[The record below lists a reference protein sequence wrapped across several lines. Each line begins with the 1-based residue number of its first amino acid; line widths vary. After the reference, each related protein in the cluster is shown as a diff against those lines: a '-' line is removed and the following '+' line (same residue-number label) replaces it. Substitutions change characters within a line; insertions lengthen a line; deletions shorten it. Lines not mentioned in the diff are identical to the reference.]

1 MSIILFKVILI
12 VLFFL
17 LSLGLAAYAT
27 YGERKVAA
35 FLQDRIGPDR
45 AGPFGLLQPIA
56 DGVKMFLK
64 EEIIPTVSDKFLFIL
79 GPSLFMMTALMT
91 SAVIPWGTPVNIGGQ
106 NFNLQVADIN
116 IGILYVMGVVS
127 LGVYGIMLGG
137 WSSNNKYALLGAI
150 RASSQM
156 ISYELAMGMSV
167 VAILLM
173 TNGSLSLNAIV
184 ESQGEGKLYGFINV
198 SGMNWN
204 VFYQPIAFIIFL
216 ITAFAECN
224 RTPFDLPES
233 ESELIGGY
241 HTEYSSMKLGLFLF
255 AEYINMFISSAI
267 ISCLFFGGYNF
278 PGIAYLSNHLPQNVM
293 SLITF
298 VVLFGKILFFI
309 FFFMWV
315 RWTIPRFRYDQ
326 LMRLGWQVLMP
337 LAIINV
343 LLTGAAITFFGN

>member
-1 MSIILFKVILI
+1 MSVLLFKVILI
-12 VLFFL
+12 VLIFL
-17 LSLGLAAYAT
+17 ISLGLAAYAT

-79 GPSLFMMTALMT
+79 GPSLFMVTALMT
-91 SAVIPWGTPVNIGGQ
+91 SAVIPWGTPMEFGGVSYP
-106 NFNLQVADIN
+106 LQVADIN
-116 IGILYVMGVVS
+116 IGILYVLGVVS
-127 LGVYGIMLGG
+127 LGIYGIMLGG

-167 VAILLM
+167 IAVLLM
-173 TNGSLSLNAIV
+173 TDGSLSLNVIV
-184 ESQGEGKLYGFINV
+184 EGQKGL
-198 SGMNWN
+198 NWN
-204 VFYQPIAFIIFL
+204 VFYQPVAALIFI

-241 HTEYSSMKLGLFLF
+241 HTEYSSMKLGLYLF
-255 AEYINMFISSAI
+255 AEYVNMFISSAV
-267 ISCLFFGGYNF
+267 ISSLFFGGYNF
-278 PGIAYLSNHLPQNVM
+278 PGLEYLQTVLPTNLV
-293 SLITF
+293 SLISF
-298 VVLFGKILFFI
+298 GVFFGKILFFI

-343 LLTGAAITFFGN
+343 LITGAVITFFGN

>member
-1 MSIILFKVILI
+1 MSVLIFKVILI
-12 VLFFL
+12 VIIFL
-17 LSLGLAAYAT
+17 ISLGLAAYAT

-79 GPSLFMMTALMT
+79 GPSLFMVTALMT
-91 SAVIPWGTPVNIGGQ
+91 SAVIPWGTPMEFGGVTYQ
-106 NFNLQVADIN
+106 LQVADIN
-116 IGILYVMGVVS
+116 IGILYVLGVVS
-127 LGVYGIMLGG
+127 LGIYGIMLGG

-167 VAILLM
+167 IAVLLM
-173 TNGSLSLNAIV
+173 TDGSLSLNAIV
-184 ESQGEGKLYGFINV
+184 DSQKGL
-198 SGMNWN
+198 NWN
-204 VFYQPIAFIIFL
+204 VFYQPVAALIFI

-267 ISCLFFGGYNF
+267 ISSLFFGGYNF
-278 PGIAYLSNHLPQNVM
+278 PGLEYLQTVLPTNLV
-293 SLITF
+293 SLIS
-298 VVLFGKILFFI
+298 FGVFFAKILFFI

-343 LLTGAAITFFGN
+343 LVTGAVITFFGN

>member
-1 MSIILFKVILI
+1 MSVLLFKVILI
-12 VLFFL
+12 VLIFL
-17 LSLGLAAYAT
+17 ISLGLAAYAT

-79 GPSLFMMTALMT
+79 GPSLFMVTALMT
-91 SAVIPWGTPVNIGGQ
+91 SAVIPWGTPMEFGGVSYP
-106 NFNLQVADIN
+106 LQVADIN
-116 IGILYVMGVVS
+116 IGILYVLGVVS
-127 LGVYGIMLGG
+127 LGIYGIMLGG

-167 VAILLM
+167 IAVLLI
-173 TNGSLSLNAIV
+173 TDGSLSLNAIV
-184 ESQGEGKLYGFINV
+184 EGQKGL
-198 SGMNWN
+198 NWN
-204 VFYQPIAFIIFL
+204 VFYQPVAALIFI

-241 HTEYSSMKLGLFLF
+241 HTEYSSMKLGLYLF
-255 AEYINMFISSAI
+255 AEYVNMFISSAV
-267 ISCLFFGGYNF
+267 ISSLFFGGYNF
-278 PGIAYLSNHLPQNVM
+278 PGLEYLQSVLPTNLI

-298 VVLFGKILFFI
+298 GVFFGKILFFI

-343 LLTGAAITFFGN
+343 LITGAVITFFGN

>member
-1 MSIILFKVILI
+1 MSVLLFKVILI
-12 VLFFL
+12 VLIFL
-17 LSLGLAAYAT
+17 ISLGLAAYAT

-79 GPSLFMMTALMT
+79 GPSLFMVTALMT
-91 SAVIPWGTPVNIGGQ
+91 SAVIPWGTPMEFGGVSYP
-106 NFNLQVADIN
+106 LQVADIN
-116 IGILYVMGVVS
+116 IGILYVLGVVS
-127 LGVYGIMLGG
+127 LGIYGIMLGG

-167 VAILLM
+167 IAVLLI
-173 TNGSLSLNAIV
+173 TDGSLSLNAIV
-184 ESQGEGKLYGFINV
+184 EGQKGL
-198 SGMNWN
+198 NWN
-204 VFYQPIAFIIFL
+204 VFYQPVAALIFI

-241 HTEYSSMKLGLFLF
+241 HTEYSSMKLGLYLF
-255 AEYINMFISSAI
+255 AEYVNMFISSAV
-267 ISCLFFGGYNF
+267 ISSLFFGGYNF
-278 PGIAYLSNHLPQNVM
+278 PGLEYLQTVLPANLV
-293 SLITF
+293 SLISF
-298 VVLFGKILFFI
+298 GVFFGKILFFI

-343 LLTGAAITFFGN
+343 LITGAVITFFGN